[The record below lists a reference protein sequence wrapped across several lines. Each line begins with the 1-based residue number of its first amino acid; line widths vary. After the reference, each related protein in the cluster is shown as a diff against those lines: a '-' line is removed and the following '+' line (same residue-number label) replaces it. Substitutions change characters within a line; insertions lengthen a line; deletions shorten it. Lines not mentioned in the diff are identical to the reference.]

1 MPIPRVLVLFNQPV
15 LPPDHPD
22 RGAEEDVLYSV
33 KIVRESLKA
42 ADIPADEFGVS
53 GDLPGLLARL
63 NRRDYDVVFNLYEGD
78 ADNSV
83 TEVYLTGLLEWLGVA
98 YTGCPSF
105 TLAVARQKPVA
116 KRLFAAAGILT
127 PEFVLLDATD
137 PIPDNPVGFPAVV
150 KPASEDAS
158 IGIDQGSVV
167 TTPAELAARVRH
179 VIAHYGPPVLVER
192 FIAGREI
199 QVSLIDL
206 TNTGNPTMLPLSEI
220 AFDPASGHWPVYTYT
235 AKWDETSDEYKAAPV
250 RVGVTMPPAVLAA
263 LEDVTKRVY
272 RLLGARDYAR
282 VDTRVTPAGEVYV
295 LELNPNPAITSVMID
310 EGLPTVGGTYDK
322 FIAALVT
329 NAASRRHSPAGS
341 RRTRMPTPN
350 PNP

>member
-1 MPIPRVLVLFNQPV
+1 MPDPRVLVLFNQPV

-33 KIVRESLKA
+33 KIVRESLKLVG
-42 ADIPADEFGVS
+42 IPADEFGVT
-53 GDLPGLLARL
+53 GDLPALLARL
-63 NRRDYDVVFNLYEGD
+63 RRPNYDVVFNLYEGD

-83 TEVYLTGLLEWLGVA
+83 TEVYLTGVLEWLGIA

-105 TLAVARQKPVA
+105 TLAVARHKPTA

-127 PEFVLLDATD
+127 PEFVMLDAAD
-137 PIPDNPVGFPAVV
+137 PVPADPVGFPAVV

-179 VIAHYGPPVLVER
+179 VVERYGPPVLVER

-206 TNTGNPTMLPLSEI
+206 DNTGDPTMLPLSEI

-250 RVGVTMPPAVLAA
+250 RVGVTMPPAVMDRLA
-263 LEDVTKRVY
+263 DVTKRVY
-272 RLLGARDYAR
+272 RLLGARDYSR

-322 FIAALVT
+322 FIAALVR
-329 NAASRRHSPAGS
+329 NAASRRTAPAGS
-341 RRTRMPTPN
+341 RRTRMPTSN
-350 PNP
+350 P